1 MARRPFFSGN
11 YGSALGSYDTA
22 AKLLAQAGQTQG
34 AAMAGLGANIGGA
47 IQKYQL
53 NKEKRD
59 EAQRS
64 LEANIGYMAQNDPE
78 TLAKFKQ
85 EYAKDFAALE
95 KDGGNAKTI
104 SNLNAGM
111 AVWKDRLTADLNRN
125 LKESQVRNLE
135 SENRMKTLQ
144 NKLTERTQDFDVEK
158 RKLTNKLLDSQA
170 VLAALEAAG
179 FTEKQKAQLD
189 SLRAGTKQT
198 EVVTAGLPTEDE
210 AALDRMADLETKL
223 TSLKIKRQELKN
235 MPGDAQTR
243 RALAEVDLVLKGL
256 TAEKLKKETEQIGK
270 PKPFEQR
277 TIPLEPGDYQTS
289 TGVYRRETL
298 GGPLIKVGTPSE
310 GGAGIVP
317 PDISIDPSAQ
327 DVAPGEIIDP
337 DTAAGGDFPGWGSDI
352 ANAIGG
358 VFGLNPFPE
367 RTEAVNQLKILNQ
380 EVRPLLV
387 KDLSKLGAVSLVAK
401 MDEIMPIPSDNNAE
415 LKQKIHGLVGLME
428 TRVDDL
434 RRIDKAVQAKQMKVD
449 EVTAREIRSWL
460 TRLPKQIARLKASM
474 GEQVSRIPPEIR
486 KITGSA
492 PQGAPPPS
500 SIQGMSRDQLLQMLQ
515 QP

>member
-22 AKLLAQAGQTQG
+22 ARLLAGAGQAQG
-34 AAMAGLGANIGGA
+34 QMFANLGADIGGA
-47 IQKYQL
+47 IEKYQL

-125 LKESQVRNLE
+125 LKESQVRNLDAE
-135 SENRMKTLQ
+135 GRMKTLQ
-144 NKLTERTQDFDVEK
+144 NKLTERTEDFAVEK
-158 RKLTNKLLDSQA
+158 EELTNKLLESQA
-170 VLAALEAAG
+170 ELAALEAAG
-179 FTEKQKAQLD
+179 FTKEQEARLD
-189 SLRAGTKQT
+189 NLRAGTKQT
-198 EVVTAGLPTEDE
+198 T
-210 AALDRMADLETKL
+210 ADLEIKL
-223 TSLKIKRQELKN
+223 TDLKIKRQELEN
-235 MPGDAQTR
+235 MPRDAQTR
-243 RALAEVDLVLKGL
+243 KALAELDLEIKGL

-337 DTAAGGDFPGWGSDI
+337 DTAAGGDFPGWGADI